1 MRRGTSVCQWYSCGA
16 FFVLSYMTY
25 AYICMRADSYPV
37 AIYLSVFWGERR
49 LGIRLRRLRGL
60 LGREEGKIALRKAN
74 ISL

>member
-1 MRRGTSVCQWYSCGA
+1 
-16 FFVLSYMTY
+16 MTY

-37 AIYLSVFWGERR
+37 AIYLSVFLGERR

-60 LGREEGKIALRKAN
+60 MGREEGKIALRKAN